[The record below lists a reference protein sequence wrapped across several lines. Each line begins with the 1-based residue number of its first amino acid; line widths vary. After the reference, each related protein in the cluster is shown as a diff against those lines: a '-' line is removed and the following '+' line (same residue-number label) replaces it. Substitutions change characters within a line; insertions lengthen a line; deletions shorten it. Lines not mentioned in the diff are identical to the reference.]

1 MAQIPA
7 FQWFGNQAVTP
18 QNIAA
23 RRKVAEALAASSPNP
38 QTFWEGLQNATGKV
52 GGAVLDWKAGQDE
65 AGAQSDYAAKLAALG
80 DNPSRAQLEQLA
92 GDPFA
97 NQGQSAVVQALLS
110 SNLKNSD
117 PDTLLDRRYKQAQID
132 ALGVKQSGFAM
143 LSPEE
148 ITQNNL
154 DPSKAYQR
162 GPDGKIDAIGSGGV
176 NVTVDNGDNSGA
188 FNKKADQEAA
198 TRMSG
203 YVSDGNDAQLQQGD
217 LSTLADLAKN
227 IGTGKDAEFKAAIGP
242 YAQALGID
250 VGGLGEMQAYQSIV
264 DKMAPRMRPTGSGS
278 SSDSDVRMFLN
289 ALPSLGKTPEG
300 NAILTQTFQSVA
312 DQKVKA
318 AEIASQAFSPN
329 DDPNHIS
336 WQEADKR
343 IRALGDPYSAFKKA
357 TGKSFAPRDAAT
369 APAPDKSKLP
379 IPQTPDDFNQL
390 KSGDHYIDP
399 DDGKEYVKP

>member
-1 MAQIPA
+1 MAQIAP
-7 FQWFGNQAVTP
+7 FQWFKGQAVTP

-110 SNLKNSD
+110 SNLKNTD

-132 ALGVKQSGFAM
+132 ALGVKDAGY
-143 LSPEE
+143 
-148 ITQNNL
+148 TQLTPDDISAAGL
-154 DPSKAYQR
+154 DPTKAYQR

-176 NVTVDNGDNSGA
+176 TVNTGDVPGKK
-188 FNKKADQEAA
+188 FTDKADEEAA
-198 TRMSG
+198 TRLSG

-329 DDPNHIS
+329 DSPDHIS

-357 TGKSFAPRDAAT
+357 TGKSYAPRDAAT